1 MPTTAPQTP
10 ATPTAV
16 APFVRVTAASVECD
30 GSVRITYETGAAPE
44 LAPLADHVV
53 MISPASNPAAVMSQR
68 LIGREVD
75 GTFELDLQAP
85 AAEGYHVFVV
95 ADFEPASVDGVI
107 LVAEADAP
115 APTNCPVEAG

>member
-1 MPTTAPQTP
+1 
-10 ATPTAV
+10 
-16 APFVRVTAASVECD
+16 
-30 GSVRITYETGAAPE
+30 
-44 LAPLADHVV
+44 
-53 MISPASNPAAVMSQR
+53 MSQR

-107 LVAEADAP
+107 LVDEADAP